1 MIRLKHKTRWL
12 IEFAIAVVVFG
23 IAFILIGRILRTV
36 AVNQIEAITNMKVDA
51 KSVHF
56 NLNGSVLIE
65 NLVIRPHQKQ
75 EYDNTILRAKTV
87 YVRFGLSSL
96 LLLNPQLKKISVKD
110 FVFNAQ
116 QNLDTGLWNL
126 AAVKIGRAK
135 GTGSVP
141 TVRLKRGKIQYSEIS
156 AGRARTAVLVPIDAK
171 FQPDKKTKDS
181 YNFEITTAKAIGF
194 GKSKLNGTWQGKTI
208 SVAGQLA
215 SADVP
220 MFEGRWTI
228 DILAAELNYE
238 KSGDFLLKLNAT
250 DLLSTRRTIGDA
262 DDFDKKSSM
271 GKHGSFATLQGF
283 FKRYR
288 PNGLIDV
295 RLEFTGNMTK
305 LKTSKLSGAVIC
317 KNVALC
323 DRKFLYPIDKIAG
336 RIDVTEK
343 SIVLNNL
350 TGKHKNVA
358 LAFNGFSKD
367 FGPNWQYGIK
377 ISSGNMA
384 LDDDLYNALN
394 QEHKWLWSSFSPKGL
409 AAIEFSPSQKPRQ
422 EKIKTL
428 TVELL
433 NAEAKYEKF
442 AYPLKSLTGKLVFGN
457 EGISVLD
464 VASDINGQKIKFNGL
479 VVPSNES
486 EQISY
491 DLSVLAQQVQLDE
504 DTFSDL
510 HPKIKKIV
518 SQLQPKGKINII
530 ADLSKS
536 ENQKNYDYKIIVDC
550 LGNSLDFKNVNY
562 PLKDVKGKF
571 VITKN
576 FVEFDKLTAVAAN
589 NIELLEDGSSLKIN
603 GRINLTD
610 AKTKKEPFK
619 LIAKDI
625 FFDSRIALAL
635 PDDIGGFY
643 SQVSPTGRFDLELD
657 EIKISDSKTNGKQID
672 VYGSIKLKDCNL
684 NLSPKATEINALLK
698 TQIGYNSKSGFEVGK
713 INLFAEKLKIN
724 GKTLTAVKA
733 NIEYDKQNQGW
744 LSEDIVANCHGG
756 KMAGQ
761 FVLNKMP
768 DGRWQYA
775 LQTGFE
781 NIDLE
786 QFLRDGKKTDS
797 KNSNG
802 NNHNYTSGTMAGSLG
817 VSGPIGKVESRIG
830 RCLLDVENM
839 KVGKLSPIAKLLAV
853 LKLTEPKDF
862 AFNRMLVDSYIRGDG
877 LFFEKFDL
885 SGESLAFTGCGT
897 MDLPGEN
904 ININLTA
911 RGRRLATAEPSI
923 LQSLTEGLGRGLVRI
938 EITGDANEPQI
949 KTKTLPVLEE
959 TFDILGKNR

>member
-1 MIRLKHKTRWL
+1 MIRLKYKNRWL
-12 IEFAIAVVVFG
+12 FEFAIAIVIFG
-23 IAFILIGRILRTV
+23 IAFILVGRILRTI
-36 AVNQIEAITNMKVDA
+36 AVNQIEAITNTKVEA
-51 KSVHF
+51 ESVHF

-65 NLVIRPHQKQ
+65 NLVIRPQEKHQ
-75 EYDNTILRAKTV
+75 YNNAILRARTV
-87 YVRFGLSSL
+87 YARFGLSSL
-96 LLLNPQLKKISVKD
+96 LLFNPQLKKISIKD

-116 QNLDTGLWNL
+116 QNLDTGIWNL

-135 GTGSVP
+135 STGSVP
-141 TVRLKRGKIQYSEIS
+141 TIRLKRGKIQYSEIS
-156 AGRARTAVLVPIDAK
+156 AGRAKTAILVPIDAK
-171 FQPDKKTKDS
+171 FEPDEKIKDS
-181 YNFEITTAKAIGF
+181 YNFEITTAKAIGS
-194 GKSKLNGTWQGKTI
+194 GKSKLNGTWRDKTI
-208 SVAGQLA
+208 SVVGQIA

-220 MFEGRWTI
+220 MLEGRWTI
-228 DILAAELNYE
+228 NTFAAELNYE
-238 KSGDFLLKLNAT
+238 KNGDFLLKLNAT
-250 DLLSTRRTIGDA
+250 DLLSTRRMIIDTEDL
-262 DDFDKKSSM
+262 DKESSL

-283 FKRYR
+283 FRRYR

-295 RLEFTGNMTK
+295 KLEVAGNMTK
-305 LKTSKLSGAVIC
+305 LKTSKLSGAVVC
-317 KNVALC
+317 KDISLC
-323 DRKFLYPIDKIAG
+323 DRKFLYPIGKIAG

-350 TGKHKNVA
+350 SGKHKNVA

-367 FGPNWQYGIK
+367 FGPNWQYEIK

-409 AAIEFSPSQKPRQ
+409 AAIDFSPSKKPHQK
-422 EKIKTL
+422 KIKTL
-428 TVELL
+428 TIELL

-442 AYPLKSLTGKLVFGN
+442 AHPLKNLTGKLVFSN
-457 EGISVLD
+457 DGISVLD
-464 VASDINGQKIKFNGL
+464 VVSDINGQKIKFNGL

-518 SQLQPKGKINII
+518 SQLQPKGKINIT

-536 ENQKNYDYKIIVDC
+536 ENQKTCDYKIIVDC

-562 PLKDVKGKF
+562 PLKDVRGKF

-589 NIELLEDGSSLKIN
+589 NIELLEDGSAVKIN

-657 EIKISDSKTNGKQID
+657 DIKISDSKTNGKQID
-672 VYGSIKLKDCNL
+672 FFGSIKLKDCNL

-698 TQIGYNSKSGFEVGK
+698 AKISYNSKSGFEVGK

-744 LSEDIVANCHGG
+744 LSKDIVANCYGG
-756 KMAGQ
+756 KMSGK
-761 FVLNKMP
+761 FELRKMP
-768 DGRWQYA
+768 NDRWQYT
-775 LQTGFE
+775 LQTGFAD
-781 NIDLE
+781 IDLE
-786 QFLRDGKKTDS
+786 QFLRDGKSAVPQNND
-797 KNSNG
+797 
-802 NNHNYTSGTMAGSLG
+802 NNHNYTSGTMAGSLSVG
-817 VSGPIGKVESRIG
+817 GKIGNVKSRIG
-830 RCLLDVENM
+830 RCLLNVENM

-862 AFNRMLVDSYIRGDG
+862 AFDRMLVDSYIRGGG

-885 SGESLAFTGCGT
+885 SGKSLAFTGSGT

-904 ININLTA
+904 INLNLTA

-923 LQSLTEGLGRGLVRI
+923 LQSLTEGLGRGLIRI

-959 TFDILGKNR
+959 TLDILGESR